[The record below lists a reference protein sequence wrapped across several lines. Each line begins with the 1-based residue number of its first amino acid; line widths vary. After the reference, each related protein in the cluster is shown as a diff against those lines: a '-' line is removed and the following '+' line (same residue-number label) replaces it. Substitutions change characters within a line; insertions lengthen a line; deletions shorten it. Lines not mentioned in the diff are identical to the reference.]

1 MILSVVNHVR
11 QLVGIV
17 AETLVL
23 VPVETYVRGV
33 PLYAIHRVKRNA
45 RMQLDILV

>member
-23 VPVETYVRGV
+23 VPVEMYAQAV
-33 PLYAIHRVKRNA
+33 LLCAIHRVKRNA
-45 RMQLDILV
+45 RMQLDILA